1 MNGSS
6 AGSIRPRFAV
16 WRRPVNSRSGS
27 GPLRLKAAPSA
38 TNPTLLGRC
47 GLLYN
52 APFDVGP
59 GEVAAFRDGNLTVEV
74 LFTSGEEYRIRVTRA

>member
-1 MNGSS
+1 
-6 AGSIRPRFAV
+6 
-16 WRRPVNSRSGS
+16 
-27 GPLRLKAAPSA
+27 
-38 TNPTLLGRC
+38 LGRC